1 MKIAVL
7 VWSALLAS
15 TVPALAQEQER
26 VSGMEEQRFVE
37 LATWLRDYDA
47 WEKWFERWGNR
58 VVHNFNDQ
66 MVMER
71 RERPAPPVW
80 LAAECQADA
89 ADSGDNVL
97 LTRGC
102 YILEHWEDHPSMV
115 RPAQA
120 ARVPAAARRPE
131 GREGGEDLVFPASS
145 PDRRLGA
152 GAISRRPTPTASS
165 GCRWA
170 WWRPGDSRIPAIGVM
185 LMMIPDGR
193 GGHEWKPA
201 TTLGFGFRL
210 FDFVPPLLKKQ
221 ASLHFNVART
231 SVHGA
236 GDIQNFSG
244 IATNVNLVGLSVSAK
259 KRR

>member
-71 RERPAPPVW
+71 KERPAPPFW
-80 LAAECQADA
+80 LAAECK
-89 ADSGDNVL
+89 ADSGLGSNLL

-102 YILEHWEDHPSMV
+102 DILEHWDDHPSLV
-115 RPAQA
+115 VQRKQRASQPLRAGQKEEKVVKTSFLRRVHLTGGWAQA
-120 ARVPAAARRPE
+120 QYPSTHTYGIVGMQVGVVE
-131 GREGGEDLVFPASS
+131 TGRF
-145 PDRRLGA
+145 
-152 GAISRRPTPTASS
+152 T
-165 GCRWA
+165 
-170 WWRPGDSRIPAIGVM
+170 IPAIGVM
-185 LMMIPDGR
+185 LMMIPDGH

-221 ASLHFNVART
+221 ASLHFNLART

-259 KRR
+259 KGR